1 MGILAVHGRIDV
13 VVDLVQC
20 DDVIA
25 RFRSRSIDQNL
36 VELGLLVP
44 TGRWILKVR
53 ICHRVIL
60 VIVRH

>member
-13 VVDLVQC
+13 VVDLVQR
-20 DDVIA
+20 DNVIA

-44 TGRWILKVR
+44 TGRGILKVG

-60 VIVRH
+60 VVVWR